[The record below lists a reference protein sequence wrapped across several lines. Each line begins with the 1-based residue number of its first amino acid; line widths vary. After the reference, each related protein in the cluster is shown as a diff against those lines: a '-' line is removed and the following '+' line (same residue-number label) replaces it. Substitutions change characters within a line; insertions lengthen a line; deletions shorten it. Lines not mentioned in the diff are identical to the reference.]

1 MSIGNSLCFSNLP
14 SSLVSGVGNGP
25 AGCHCTLKLLD
36 LDHLRTC
43 LLHRGEAAL
52 CREWLHPVEQEKLS
66 SLLHQK
72 RHLEWLGGRI
82 CVKEALRCFF
92 IHSPYPAEV
101 PAPHLQII
109 HAPSGRPLVHQG
121 MLNGEMVIPHISI
134 SHSGRYALAL
144 AAAAPCG
151 IDIQENRETLGRVQ
165 ERFCSQGEGRLMMD
179 LLPGLDSS
187 EHLTLLWAAKESVKK
202 AVVLEAMPGFLE
214 LELRRIDLSHGP
226 DHPGGLR
233 FTFAFAV
240 GNHGELGAKASLPA
254 QFQALVCL
262 DRGYGIAL
270 CLSSPASFPGF
281 HHA

>member
-1 MSIGNSLCFSNLP
+1 M
-14 SSLVSGVGNGP
+14 
-25 AGCHCTLKLLD
+25 LD
-36 LDHLRTC
+36 LDHLRAC
-43 LLHRGEAAL
+43 ILQRDEAAL

-66 SLLHQK
+66 SLRHQK

-82 CVKEALRCFF
+82 CVKEALRCFLKNSR
-92 IHSPYPAEV
+92 HPAEV
-101 PAPHLQII
+101 PAANLQII
-109 HAPSGRPLVHQG
+109 HAASGRPLVHQG
-121 MLNGEMVIPHISI
+121 VLNGDMVIPHISI
-134 SHSGRYALAL
+134 SHSGKYALAV

-151 IDIQENRETLGRVQ
+151 VDIQENRETLGRVQ
-165 ERFCSQGEGRLMMD
+165 ERFCSQAEGRLMMD

-240 GNHGELGAKASLPA
+240 GNHGKLGATASLPA

-270 CLSSPASFPGF
+270 CLSSPTSFPGF